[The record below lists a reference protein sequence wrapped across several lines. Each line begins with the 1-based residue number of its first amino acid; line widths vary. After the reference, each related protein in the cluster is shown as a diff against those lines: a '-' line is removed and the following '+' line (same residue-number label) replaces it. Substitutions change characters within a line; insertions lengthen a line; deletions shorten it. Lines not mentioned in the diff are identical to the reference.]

1 MNLKTFMLVNTVIAG
16 AFGLAFVIVPGDVV
30 AHYGITADAGL
41 RYVGQLF
48 GACLVGIAVLT
59 WFAKDAPESEAR
71 TAIVRALF
79 VTDGLGFVVALM
91 VQLNGVVNALG
102 WSTVAIYLGLGLG
115 WMYFLRAKPTA

>member
-71 TAIVRALF
+71 TSIVRALF